1 MNGFRK
7 LVLCTAI
14 MAASGSAMAMQ
25 AMDDETLSSTA
36 GQDGITLTIQ
46 SSTISDLDITYVDRG
61 GFGAAG
67 TYDNDGA
74 LVINNIGTT
83 ITNLQIVVDAGA
95 DAGGN
100 GQLNVDISTPDDIV
114 VSLANSTVEVAAG
127 GVGSATSGNR
137 TIVKFGATSELRMT
151 GGLNANLKLGN
162 RGAGEDFM
170 TLSVAN
176 PFDITVNDFV
186 VVDSVS
192 GGGNDIGI
200 GVGALTVN
208 DVDLNMSVNVVA
220 GGMQINNA
228 GTTIGEVGLERIK
241 LGEQIASNAAIGDV
255 YLNGLTANSVMT
267 IQGH

>member
-46 SSTISDLDITYVDRG
+46 SSTITDLDITYVDRG
-61 GFGAAG
+61 GFGA
-67 TYDNDGA
+67 TFNNDGA
-74 LVINNIGTT
+74 VVVNNIGTS
-83 ITNLQIVVDAGA
+83 ITNLQIVVDAGS

-114 VSLANSTVEVAAG
+114 VNLNGSFVEVAAG

-137 TIVKFGATSELRMT
+137 TILKFGAASELRMT

-170 TLSVAN
+170 TLSVTN

-186 VVDSVS
+186 IVDSVS
-192 GGGNDIGI
+192 GGNDIGI

-220 GGMQINNA
+220 SGLQIDNA
-228 GTTIGEVGLERIK
+228 GTTIGEIGLERVK
-241 LGEQIASNAAIGDV
+241 LGEQIAANNPIGDI

>member
-7 LVLCTAI
+7 LVLCSAI

-25 AMDDETLSSTA
+25 AMDDESLSSTT

-46 SSTISDLDITYVDRG
+46 SSTITDLDITYVDRDG
-61 GFGAAG
+61 LVGSAFDQA
-67 TYDNDGA
+67 GA
-74 LVINNIGTT
+74 LVVNNIGST
-83 ITNLQIVVDAGA
+83 ITNLEIVVDAGA

-100 GQLNVDISTPDDIV
+100 GQLNVDISTPDDVV
-114 VSLANSTVEVAAG
+114 VSLANSTVQVAAAG
-127 GVGSATSGNR
+127 TGSATSGNR
-137 TIVKFGATSELRMT
+137 TILKFGATSELRMT

-162 RGAGEDFM
+162 RGVGEDFM
-170 TLSVAN
+170 TLSVTN
-176 PFDITVNDFV
+176 PFDLTVNDFV
-186 VVDSVS
+186 IVDSVS

-208 DVDLNMSVNVVA
+208 DVDLNMSVNIVA
-220 GGMQINNA
+220 GGLQINNA